1 MEGEDK
7 EDLKA
12 LRRGWFLGGEEFLE
26 RLEGVGVRKGSVRA
40 FKQNGD

>member
-26 RLEGVGVRKGSVRA
+26 RLDGGCEGSTWGEEAGEL
-40 FKQNGD
+40 